1 MTTKGRTLTGT
12 RTVSPASTPREEL
25 TFPAD
30 LIHPHQSQLARSED
44 AVGRRLLELDL
55 WAQKLGEG
63 FGISYTGFI
72 LNPFEQS
79 VPSGAS
85 DLIATLHAFTN
96 RDERISLERKSGKWG
111 LYFTRE
117 AALLSNDRRTE
128 TIPLRD
134 APLDVR
140 ERFLIK
146 SEAFFRG
153 YLKLCEDRLGKM
165 KGSVA
170 SADRTLE
177 LLNGLRLE

>member
-1 MTTKGRTLTGT
+1 MTTKGRALTGT
-12 RTVSPASTPREEL
+12 RTVSATSASREGL
-25 TFPAD
+25 SFPAE
-30 LIHPHQSQLARSED
+30 LIHPQQSQLARSED

-55 WAQKLGEG
+55 WAQRLGEG

-72 LNPFEQS
+72 LNPFEQAI
-79 VPSGAS
+79 PSGAS

-96 RDERISLERKSGKWG
+96 RDERISLERRSGKWG

-128 TIPLRD
+128 TIPLKD

-140 ERFLIK
+140 ERFMVK
-146 SEAFFRG
+146 SEAFFRT

-165 KGSVA
+165 KSSVL

-177 LLNGLRLE
+177 LLNGLRFD